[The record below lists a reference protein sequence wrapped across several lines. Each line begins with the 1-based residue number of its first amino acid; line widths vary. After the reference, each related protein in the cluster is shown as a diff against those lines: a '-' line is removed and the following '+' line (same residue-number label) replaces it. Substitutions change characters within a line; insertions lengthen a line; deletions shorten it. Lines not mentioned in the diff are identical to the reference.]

1 MAATNVIAHR
11 QGANHVSYPDQPAN
25 DDGSFSMAS
34 ALENQPHD
42 PDDES
47 YPRFT
52 PFTDS
57 PLKTEKPAPPRL
69 QYGMQGTW

>member
-34 ALENQPHD
+34 ALEN
-42 PDDES
+42 
-47 YPRFT
+47 
-52 PFTDS
+52 
-57 PLKTEKPAPPRL
+57 
-69 QYGMQGTW
+69 